1 MTSFSTLGDAILSLG
16 TSTTF
21 LLDIPPSKL
30 PPARFT
36 TSHLLAHPAH
46 EDASIAMLCYKNGA
60 LAREQVRDLY
70 ASTISTTVIGESVV
84 NGNGGNGWAKF
95 NEAIESTRAG
105 NDGYSGFYFPLK
117 EIIPDGVHGNFF
129 FKDTL
134 PVEDIPERAHPR
146 AILESQFLSVKSRVA
161 AVLPPDIS
169 AGVGAAIGGDDGE
182 GEGKKKARLGRLVL
196 TGGSSANETIRQLAA
211 DVFGLP
217 TYVSETKEAAGHGG
231 AVLAMFA
238 WWRQERGKE
247 SGKKGGAGDGDG
259 FSEFKAG
266 IEENMRLV
274 AEPRPEVTKVYEA
287 LVERYRACE
296 EQVVDACAGRQ
307 RF

>member
-1 MTSFSTLGDAILSLG
+1 M
-16 TSTTF
+16 
-21 LLDIPPSKL
+21 
-30 PPARFT
+30 
-36 TSHLLAHPAH
+36 
-46 EDASIAMLCYKNGA
+46 
-60 LAREQVRDLY
+60 
-70 ASTISTTVIGESVV
+70 
-84 NGNGGNGWAKF
+84 
-95 NEAIESTRAG
+95 
-105 NDGYSGFYFPLK
+105 
-117 EIIPDGVHGNFF
+117 
-129 FKDTL
+129 
-134 PVEDIPERAHPR
+134 
-146 AILESQFLSVKSRVA
+146 
-161 AVLPPDIS
+161 
-169 AGVGAAIGGDDGE
+169 
-182 GEGKKKARLGRLVL
+182 VL

-238 WWRQERGKE
+238 WWRQERGKI
-247 SGKKGGAGDGDG
+247 GDG